1 MPDTPAATPSSPDST
16 TQPKPRNLSKGA
28 IILLGTLTA
37 IGSISIDMYLPGFP
51 AIERDLHATAGQ
63 VQWTLASFFIGL
75 ALGQLFYGPISDRFG
90 RKPPMYVGMMLYAL
104 ACVGCMMATSIEW
117 LIACRFVQA
126 LGGCAG
132 MVVARAVVRDRC
144 EPREAAKVFALLM
157 LTMGLAPIL
166 APLLGGSLVVFA
178 GWRVLFAVQLAFAVI
193 CLLGMHFGLTES
205 HNRDTAQP
213 LHLGRILGSYFNL
226 LQDRWFVG
234 YTLASGLGWAG
245 MFAYITGSPYVLITL
260 HGIKPEHFGWVF
272 GSNAFGMIFAA
283 QINSRLLKHFEID
296 SILRRALWVPM
307 LAGIAL
313 AAVAWLRLET
323 LTLLLSGLFCFVAS
337 LGFVGPNGS
346 ASAMRHQGQR
356 AGLASALMGSLQF
369 VLATVVG
376 TLMGAWQDPSARPL
390 TTLMAVC
397 GILAFTVHR
406 LLVVRVEDPRNAQ
419 PH

>member
-1 MPDTPAATPSSPDST
+1 MQQST
-16 TQPKPRNLSKGA
+16 SFRPKSLSTGA
-28 IILLGTLTA
+28 ILLLGTLTA

-51 AIERDLHATAGQ
+51 DIQRDLHASAGA

-90 RKPPMYVGMMLYAL
+90 RKPPMYVGMVLYAL
-104 ACVGCMMATSIEW
+104 ACLGCMAARSIEW
-117 LIACRFVQA
+117 LIVCRFIQA

-144 EPREAAKVFALLM
+144 EPKEAAHVFALLM
-157 LTMGLAPIL
+157 LTMSLAPIL
-166 APLLGGSLVVFA
+166 APIAGGSLVVHF
-178 GWRVLFAVQLAFAVI
+178 GWRVLFAVQLVFAII

-205 HNRDTAQP
+205 HDASKAQP
-213 LHLGRILGSYFNL
+213 LHLGNTLRGYAGL

-234 YTLASGLGWAG
+234 YTLSAGLGWAG

-260 HGIKPEHFGWVF
+260 HGIRPEHFGWVF

-283 QINSRLLKHFEID
+283 QINSRLLRNSEID
-296 SILRRALWVPM
+296 TILRRALWVPM
-307 LAGIAL
+307 LAGLCL
-313 AAVAWLRLET
+313 AAVAWLGMET
-323 LTLLLSGLFCFVAS
+323 LTILLSGLFCFIAS

-346 ASAMRHQGQR
+346 ASAMRHQGAR

-369 VLATVVG
+369 GLATIVG

-390 TTLMAVC
+390 ASMMAIC
-397 GILAFTVHR
+397 GFLAFCAYR
-406 LLVVRVEDPRNAQ
+406 LLVMRVPDPRN
-419 PH
+419 H